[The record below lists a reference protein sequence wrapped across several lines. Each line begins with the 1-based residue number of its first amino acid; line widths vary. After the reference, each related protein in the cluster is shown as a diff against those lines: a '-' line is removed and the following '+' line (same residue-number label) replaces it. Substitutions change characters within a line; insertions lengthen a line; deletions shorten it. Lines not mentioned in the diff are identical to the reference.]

1 MRRSAERNAMQ
12 LLFKQRFFSWL
23 DSYDIY
29 NEAGETIYA
38 VEGKLS
44 WGHRL
49 EIYDPAGRHLGTVKE
64 EVLTFLPRFALY
76 MGDTFVGCIRK
87 EFTLF
92 KPRFQLDC
100 NGWQVQGDLWEWE
113 YEVTAPDGRRVMQVS
128 KELLNWTDTYSLN
141 IAQPKDALLCLMIVL
156 AIDAAKCSSGDC
168 T

>member
-1 MRRSAERNAMQ
+1 MQ

-76 MGDTFVGCIRK
+76 HPVQAPLPARLQRLAGTGRSLGVGIRSHRAGWTQGHAGLK
-87 EFTLF
+87 GAS
-92 KPRFQLDC
+92 KLD
-100 NGWQVQGDLWEWE
+100 G
-113 YEVTAPDGRRVMQVS
+113 P
-128 KELLNWTDTYSLN
+128 YSLS
-141 IAQPKDALLCLMIVL
+141 IARPEDALLCLMIVL